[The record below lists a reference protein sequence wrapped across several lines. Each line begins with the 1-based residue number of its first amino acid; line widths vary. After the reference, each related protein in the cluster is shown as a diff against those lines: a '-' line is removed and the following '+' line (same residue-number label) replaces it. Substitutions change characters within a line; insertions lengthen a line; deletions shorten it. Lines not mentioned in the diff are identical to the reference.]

1 MAKNA
6 DTMCHPF
13 ASGCRNG
20 CSRMS
25 LNSSSCLAAS
35 ASVLFSRWS
44 VNGKVTCKSFCVS
57 PFQFDGIPLLRRE
70 QGACTLNPPSPYFR
84 GRVMGGVPCTSCILD
99 ARNLEKLYRFAI
111 TPRGSEQKIFA
122 LTDEDKQSSKRPQP
136 TPNLI
141 LQAGMETGEQTRP
154 SGEQC

>member
-1 MAKNA
+1 
-6 DTMCHPF
+6 
-13 ASGCRNG
+13 
-20 CSRMS
+20 
-25 LNSSSCLAAS
+25 
-35 ASVLFSRWS
+35 
-44 VNGKVTCKSFCVS
+44 
-57 PFQFDGIPLLRRE
+57 
-70 QGACTLNPPSPYFR
+70 
-84 GRVMGGVPCTSCILD
+84 MGGVPCTSCILD